1 MATASRVEAF
11 RRLHGAPIRL
21 PNAWDATSARLFERA
36 GARAIGTTS
45 AGIASA
51 NGYPDGERMP
61 WDGVGRRV
69 AAEIVQAV
77 ALPVSVDIESGYGAH
92 PDAVAATVED
102 VIAMGAA
109 GINLEDSLPETGA
122 LRDPLSAAERIW
134 AARHAGR
141 PGAGFFINARCDVF
155 LAGPLTADAIED
167 ALARA
172 RAYIEAGADGIFLPG
187 LLDLPALGAIAT
199 ALSVPVNVMVGPGA
213 PPIDRLVE
221 AGARRFSQGV
231 WAYRAMTEEVERLA
245 TGFISA
251 GAYGP

>member
-1 MATASRVEAF
+1 MVTTNPVETF
-11 RRLHGAPIRL
+11 RRLHDAPIRL

-61 WDGVGRRV
+61 WDSVGRRV

-77 ALPVSVDIESGYGAH
+77 AVPVSVDIESGYGVD

-102 VIAMGAA
+102 VIALGAA

-122 LRDPLSAAERIW
+122 LREPLVAAERIW

-141 PGAGFFINARCDVF
+141 PGAGIFVNARCDVF
-155 LAGPLTADAIED
+155 LAGPVTPDAIED
-167 ALARA
+167 ALARC
-172 RAYIEAGADGIFLPG
+172 PG
-187 LLDLPALGAIAT
+187 LHRGRART
-199 ALSVPVNVMVGPGA
+199 ASS
-213 PPIDRLVE
+213 
-221 AGARRFSQGV
+221 F
-231 WAYRAMTEEVERLA
+231 RACST
-245 TGFISA
+245 
-251 GAYGP
+251 